1 MKKEITTDD
10 LRRFETS
17 FDSSRVNRVA
27 MNAAAQAGVNEAARN
42 YAVQQ
47 NNPFSFSIELEAGKV
62 CDQKSSG
69 RCWMFAAL
77 NVMRLDLMEK
87 LNLDSMELSQN
98 YPLFYDKLEKANY
111 FLENMLETLDEP
123 RDGRVVSFLLK
134 DPLGDG
140 GQWDMFRSLVEKYG
154 VVPKDLMPETT
165 ASSATAEL
173 RKYMTTKLR
182 EYACELRTAHEAGE
196 DMEALRARKDKMME
210 TVYRMLCIALGK
222 PPVRFTWETR
232 DKDKKFIRISDI
244 TPQEFFRQYI
254 GWNLAD
260 MVTVINAPTKD
271 KPYGRTYTVR
281 YLGNVRG
288 GAYPVKYLNLPM
300 DDLRDLTIRQLKDGR
315 PVWFGSD
322 VGQFSDRKAGYLTTD
337 AYAVDEL
344 FSTDFPMT
352 KEQRLDYGESL
363 MTHAMVITGV
373 DLDDAGKP
381 VRWKVENSWGKERGR
396 DGYYVM
402 SDEWFGE
409 FSYQILLDRKY
420 FTPEQA
426 AAFDTEPIVLHPWDP
441 MGSLAW

>member
-1 MKKEITTDD
+1 
-10 LRRFETS
+10 
-17 FDSSRVNRVA
+17 
-27 MNAAAQAGVNEAARN
+27 
-42 YAVQQ
+42 
-47 NNPFSFSIELEAGKV
+47 
-62 CDQKSSG
+62 
-69 RCWMFAAL
+69 
-77 NVMRLDLMEK
+77 
-87 LNLDSMELSQN
+87 
-98 YPLFYDKLEKANY
+98 
-111 FLENMLETLDEP
+111 
-123 RDGRVVSFLLK
+123 
-134 DPLGDG
+134 
-140 GQWDMFRSLVEKYG
+140 
-154 VVPKDLMPETT
+154 
-165 ASSATAEL
+165 
-173 RKYMTTKLR
+173 
-182 EYACELRTAHEAGE
+182 
-196 DMEALRARKDKMME
+196 MEALRARKDKMME

-244 TPQEFFRQYI
+244 TPQEFFKQYI

-288 GAYPVKYLNLPM
+288 GAY
-300 DDLRDLTIRQLKDGR
+300 
-315 PVWFGSD
+315 WFGSD

-381 VRWKVENSWGKERGR
+381 VRWKVENSWGKDRGR

-441 MGSLAW
+441 MGSLAR

>member
-1 MKKEITTDD
+1 MKKEITAED
-10 LRRFETS
+10 LQRFEAQ
-17 FDSSRVNRVA
+17 FDESRVNRVA
-27 MNAAAQAGVNEAARN
+27 MNAAAQAGVLGASRN
-42 YAVQQ
+42 YAVEQ
-47 NNPFSFSIELEAGKV
+47 NNPFSFSIEVEAGKV
-62 CDQKSSG
+62 CNQKQSG

-77 NVMRLDLMEK
+77 NVMRLDLMAK
-87 LNLDSMELSQN
+87 LNLD
-98 YPLFYDKLEKANY
+98 KKANY

-123 RDGRVVSFLLK
+123 TDSRVVSFLLK
-134 DPLGDG
+134 DPVGDG
-140 GQWDMFRSLVEKYG
+140 GQWDMFRSLVAKYG

-165 ASSATAEL
+165 ASSATIEL
-173 RKYMTTKLR
+173 RKFLTTKLR
-182 EYACELRTAHEAGE
+182 EYACELRTAHAQGE
-196 DMEALRARKDKMME
+196 DLEALRARKDRMMD
-210 TVYRMLCIALGK
+210 TIYRMLCIALGK
-222 PPVRFTWETR
+222 PPVVVNWETR
-232 DKDKKFIRISDI
+232 DKDKKFIRIRDI

-254 GWNLAD
+254 GWDLND

-271 KPYGRTYTVR
+271 KPYGRTYTVK

-300 DDLRDLTIRQLKDGR
+300 DDLRDLTIRQLRDGR

-337 AYAVDEL
+337 AYAVGEL

-373 DLDDAGKP
+373 DLDENDKP
-381 VRWKVENSWGKERGR
+381 IRWKVENSWGKDRGR

-402 SDEWFGE
+402 NDEWFGE

-420 FTPEQA
+420 FSPEQA

-441 MGSLAW
+441 MGSLAM